1 MALLEVDRVSKNF
14 AGLCALDR
22 VSFELDQGQIKSVI
36 GPNGAGKTTLL
47 NVISRL
53 LRPSGGRVLFDGKEI
68 SNEAPHRICK
78 RGLARTFQLAQVF
91 PHMTVLQNVM
101 VGCHVWT
108 KGGILGSGLGLPRN
122 RAEERRV
129 AVFSLDILSRF
140 GLAGK
145 STMQAK
151 YLSYG
156 EQRLIQIGRALASR
170 PVLLMLDEP
179 AAGLNSFEKESLA
192 AALLEIRRGGVTILL
207 VEHDMGLVMDVSDQ
221 LIVLDAGRK
230 IAEDVPDAIR
240 TNQLVIDAYLGR
252 EVDRAVRD

>member
-1 MALLEVDRVSKNF
+1 MALLEADQVSKNF

-22 VSFELDQGQIKSVI
+22 VSFELERGQIKSVI

-53 LRPSGGRVLFDGKEI
+53 LRPSGGRVLFGGKEI
-68 SNEAPHRICK
+68 SSEAPHRICK

-108 KGGILGSGLGLPRN
+108 HGGIFGCGLGMPRN
-122 RAEERRV
+122 RREERRMV
-129 AVFSLDILSRF
+129 EFSMDVLSRF
-140 GLAGK
+140 GLASK
-145 STMQAK
+145 STIQAK

-179 AAGLNSFEKESLA
+179 AAGLNSFEKENLA
-192 AALLEIRRGGVTILL
+192 ATLLEIRRGGVTILL

-240 TNQLVIDAYLGR
+240 TNELVIDAYLGR